1 MISSRQSAVFS
12 VGSDSSSVYSD
23 DEHKSDSDPVDV
35 RTLNESD
42 SKTNIQCTRRESAKT
57 CGESSTVSLPRHITI
72 LPSGNKLSSSRD
84 ESSSHTTAYRFETS
98 KEAEERRRR
107 IAAQARPEQPNWRDT
122 TLNEPRTYMQQVLAE
137 HDAATAKDHIDECWS
152 EHKDDEGPIARHLM
166 PSHRHLRVVSADD
179 VSPRHTRIV
188 PTSKTPLASSNSGW
202 KIEELDR
209 DSGPEE
215 CILQRN
221 MRSPEATR
229 VRSTPI
235 TPRPR
240 AKPLPNTPPALRL
253 DEHNSFAPD
262 PDKHQPIALS
272 ALARGNRE
280 PGEAFSRESSG
291 QWLGG
296 PVCRSLL
303 AARRRGRADWQK
315 SGLFSSTGQQY
326 GLGDCDEGYLAGRYV
341 TLISDDVTLE
351 KKDRKRD
358 AWKRVLCFS

>member
-1 MISSRQSAVFS
+1 MNPSRQSAVFS

-23 DEHKSDSDPVDV
+23 DEHKSDSNSVDV
-35 RTLNESD
+35 QTLNESD
-42 SKTNIQCTRRESAKT
+42 SKTNVQCTRRESAEI
-57 CGESSTVSLPRHITI
+57 CEESSTVSLPRHITT
-72 LPSGNKLSSSRD
+72 LPPGNERSPSRD
-84 ESSSHTTAYRFETS
+84 ESSSLTAAYRFETS
-98 KEAEERRRR
+98 EEAEGRRQR
-107 IAAQARPEQPNWRDT
+107 IAAQARPEQPNWRET

-137 HDAATAKDHIDECWS
+137 HDAAAAKDHIDECRS
-152 EHKDDEGPIARHLM
+152 KDKDDEEPIARHAM

-179 VSPRHTRIV
+179 VPPRHGRIV
-188 PTSKTPLASSNSGW
+188 PILKTPLASSNSGCTTG
-202 KIEELDR
+202 ELDR
-209 DSGPEE
+209 DTGPEE
-215 CILQRN
+215 YIAQGN
-221 MRSPEATR
+221 MRSPKATR

-240 AKPLPNTPPALRL
+240 AKSLPNTPPALRL
-253 DEHNSFAPD
+253 DEDNSFAPD
-262 PDKHQPIALS
+262 PDKHQSAALS
-272 ALARGNRE
+272 ALAGGNRE

-296 PVCRSLL
+296 PARRSLL

-326 GLGDCDEGYLAGRYV
+326 GLGDRDEGYLAAKYV
-341 TLISDDVTLE
+341 TLMSNNVTLE